1 MAKRP
6 KPVVGGLHRFAQ
18 RATLPRA
25 IGLIAAY
32 AIVFTLVA
40 AAIERL
46 VEPQTFKS
54 YGLAC
59 WWAVQTITTV
69 GYGDVTPHS
78 AAGRGVAAAVMITG
92 IALVP
97 AVTSIIVAILIER
110 LRRERE
116 SAAGG

>member
-1 MAKRP
+1 MR
-6 KPVVGGLHRFAQ
+6 RFAQ

-32 AIVFTLVA
+32 AVVFTLVA
-40 AAIERL
+40 AAVERL
-46 VEPQTFKS
+46 VEPHTFGS

-69 GYGDVTPHS
+69 GYGDVTPES
-78 AAGRGVAAAVMITG
+78 TAGRGVAAAVMIMG

-97 AVTSIIVAILIER
+97 AMTSIIVAILIER
-110 LRRERE
+110 LRRDARG
-116 SAAGG
+116 SDDLR